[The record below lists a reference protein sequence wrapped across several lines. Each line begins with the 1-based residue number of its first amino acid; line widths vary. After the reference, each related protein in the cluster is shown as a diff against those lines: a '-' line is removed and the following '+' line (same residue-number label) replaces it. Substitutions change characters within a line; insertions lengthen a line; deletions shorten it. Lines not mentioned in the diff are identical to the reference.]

1 MTNIFKCSTLVILE
15 ISEFRY
21 IATSFSRRAPDEAI
35 SSMIFS
41 RTLFWA
47 SISLL
52 YYIMVLNFINI
63 LLQCISTYIILP
75 HQIHLFNRLIR
86 QIFQNILSES
96 IRHLIKLARLTHS
109 IRLFLQ
115 GQSLYHGLPIPLLQE
130 FRVLHLHLL
139 QHPISLILC
148 CIQNL

>member
-63 LLQCISTYIILP
+63 LLQCISAYIILP
-75 HQIHLFNRLIR
+75 H
-86 QIFQNILSES
+86 
-96 IRHLIKLARLTHS
+96 
-109 IRLFLQ
+109 
-115 GQSLYHGLPIPLLQE
+115 
-130 FRVLHLHLL
+130 
-139 QHPISLILC
+139 
-148 CIQNL
+148 